1 MIGSTRYLIEL
12 FYTIFATLV
21 VNRLMYVEQIKKKM
35 RENMKRV
42 HENSI

>member
-21 VNRLMYVEQIKKKM
+21 VNRLMYVEQIKKM
-35 RENMKRV
+35 EENMKQV